1 MEKSTL
7 IEAIKENAKY
17 FLEEAGEFFPFA
29 VCVNED
35 DQFVPI
41 YLDEEEEFDSD
52 ESMVEELKFCVTK
65 AIEEESFI
73 SGAIAYDAVINQEG
87 TEQDAIRIIFFE
99 SGMQQISE
107 DYAYT
112 LKNKK
117 VLFQ

>member
-52 ESMVEELKFCVTK
+52 ESMIEELKFCVTK
-65 AIEEESFI
+65 AIEEESFTI
-73 SGAIAYDAVINQEG
+73 GAIAYDAVITHEG
-87 TEQDAIRIIFFE
+87 SEQDAIQIIFFDTATK
-99 SGMQQISE
+99 QISE
-107 DYAYT
+107 DHAYT
-112 LKNKK
+112 LKNTK

>member
-1 MEKSTL
+1 MERSTL

-52 ESMVEELKFCVTK
+52 ESMIEELKFCVAK
-65 AIEEESFI
+65 AIEEESFT
-73 SGAIAYDAVINQEG
+73 SGAIAYDAVINPEG
-87 TEQDAIRIIFFE
+87 TEQDAIRIILFE
-99 SGMQQISE
+99 TGMQPNTE
-107 DYAYT
+107 DHAYT
-112 LKNKK
+112 LKNTK